1 MSDRDDS
8 LSIGRALTVVVALA
22 AMTAGLSLA
31 LWWAMDALAAPT
43 APDGRVIVG
52 VLIAAAGVWLAWR
65 IDRTVR

>member
-8 LSIGRALTVVVALA
+8 LTIGRALAVVVALA
-22 AMTAGLSLA
+22 AMALGLSLA

-52 VLIAAAGVWLAWR
+52 VVITAAGVWLAAR